1 MLLIEINM
9 QSITIVIA
17 DLIGNLL
24 TQSRING
31 MMRLPV
37 KPAMRNVFV
46 EHYVKIKW
54 RLEMLNTHR
63 NLFIVNKLNVK

>member
-1 MLLIEINM
+1 M
-9 QSITIVIA
+9 V
-17 DLIGNLL
+17 
-24 TQSRING
+24 
-31 MMRLPV
+31 RLPV
-37 KPAMRNVFV
+37 KPAMTNAFV